1 MQISP
6 KGIEK
11 IKGYEGLSLTA
22 YPDPGTGGRPWTIG
36 HGHTL
41 GVQKGD
47 VITREQAEKFLHED
61 LAPVYLTI
69 ESNVKV
75 PLTQGQFDA
84 LCSFIFNVGSGNF
97 VKSTLLKK
105 LNAGDTAGAA
115 AEFVRW
121 NRAGGKV
128 LTGLTRRREAE
139 RELFLS

>member
-1 MQISP
+1 MNISP

-47 VITREQAEKFLHED
+47 VITRDQAEKFLHED

-69 ESNVKV
+69 ETNVKV

-105 LNAGDTAGAA
+105 LNAGDYKGAA
-115 AEFVRW
+115 EEFMRW
-121 NRAGGKV
+121 NKAAGRILAGLDARRAS
-128 LTGLTRRREAE
+128 E
-139 RELFLS
+139 RLMFLS